1 MDTRLKVV
9 IGHKY
14 IRMDRRFEEKCV
26 DFRNERRWI
35 PSRDHLKMLSCHLV
49 YKNAFTKYLGV
60 VCTCCSRGDHPSHLI
75 KFCQRPNNNS
85 QSIVNFPLQWL
96 NTFTLR
102 PERHY
107 RGTWP
112 PNIESSRARTWRAF
126 ANDGRNFQKQVAVR
140 PQPDP
145 FARINI

>member
-96 NTFTLR
+96 ATFTLR
-102 PERHY
+102 PERQLCIGE
-107 RGTWP
+107 RDPQTLKALEPGLGEP
-112 PNIESSRARTWRAF
+112 LLMMAVIFRNKSRSDPNLIHSPE
-126 ANDGRNFQKQVAVR
+126 
-140 PQPDP
+140 
-145 FARINI
+145 